1 MIFRDL
7 VGGGGNEKSSLV
19 ITDMA
24 GWATGRFRGL
34 CVVVPGE
41 IGW

>member
-1 MIFRDL
+1 MILRDL

-19 ITDMA
+19 ITDMV
-24 GWATGRFRGL
+24 GWATGRLREL

>member
-34 CVVVPGE
+34 VVVVPGE

>member
-24 GWATGRFRGL
+24 GWATGRLRGL
-34 CVVVPGE
+34 GVAVPGE